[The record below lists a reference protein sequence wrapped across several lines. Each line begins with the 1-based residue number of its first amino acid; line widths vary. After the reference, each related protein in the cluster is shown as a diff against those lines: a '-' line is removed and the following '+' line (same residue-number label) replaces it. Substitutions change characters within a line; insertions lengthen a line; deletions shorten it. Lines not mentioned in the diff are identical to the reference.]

1 MVLGSTFKEDVADIR
16 NSKVVD
22 VIEELK
28 SYSVNVDVMDAYA
41 EKKEMKH
48 EYGIDL
54 IDTIKV
60 KYDAVL
66 VAVNHDKYLAYDEAY
81 FKSITN
87 ENSILVDIKGIYRGK
102 IKELDYW
109 SL

>member
-1 MVLGSTFKEDVADIR
+1 LVLGSTFKEDVADIR